1 MSRALRVEFPGAIY
15 HAMARGVARMPVFQD
30 DEDRAVLLR
39 EIEMR
44 VHDGSL
50 IVHSFSLML
59 NHIHLLCETP
69 IGGLGR
75 WMKQILGN
83 YARAYNRRHDR
94 VGHLWQGRYK
104 AILVQDG
111 EYLLDCSRYIHLNP
125 YKAGIEP
132 TLGSYAWSSY
142 LNFAQGQGVASWV
155 HTNRILSYFGEP
167 ETYRMFVESGK
178 NEELASPFRM
188 AVAGIALGDAEFVS
202 RIREFARM
210 KPASPEVTAQRAL
223 TRSYSPSGAA
233 EILGKVE
240 IVFADWSACQ
250 RRRASAWALYANTW
264 LKGCQIARAIGLT
277 PTAARNAAREME
289 EHRLI
294 EPGIARRFLILQ
306 QELQASETANIDRIA
321 RGLTPATA
329 RPHDWM
335 RCIIE

>member
-15 HAMARGVARMPVFQD
+15 HVMARGVARMPVFQD
-30 DEDRAVLLR
+30 DEDRAVILR

-59 NHIHLLCETP
+59 NHIHWLCETP

-83 YARAYNRRHDR
+83 YARLYNRRHDR

-111 EYLLDCSRYIHLNP
+111 EYLLVCSRYIHLNP

-132 TLGSYAWSSY
+132 TLGSYPWSSY
-142 LNFAQGQGVASWV
+142 LNFVQDQGVASWV
-155 HTNRILSYFGEP
+155 HTNQILSYFERP
-167 ETYRMFVESGK
+167 EVYQRFIESGK

-202 RIREFARM
+202 RIRELARM
-210 KPASPEVTAQRAL
+210 KPTSPEVTAQRAL
-223 TRSYSPSGAA
+223 TRSLSPSGVA
-233 EILGKVE
+233 EILEKVE

-264 LKGCQIARAIGLT
+264 LKGCQIARMIGLT

-289 EHRLI
+289 GRRLI
-294 EPGIARRFLILQ
+294 DPGIVRRFAILQ
-306 QELQASETANIDRIA
+306 KELRASEAANIDRIA

-329 RPHDWM
+329 GPLDWM
-335 RCIIE
+335 RCTIE